1 MAGRNMYYGS
11 NTFAGQRYFAPT
23 TDAWNPVAYAAYRS
37 VGPAPIQTVVP
48 SSAVQHGY
56 GGGSEMAYAEENQ
69 GSSGLLDIRNNP
81 TIAVI
86 AMLGVG
92 LLGILHVH
100 FRKND

>member
-11 NTFAGQRYFAPT
+11 QIFAGQRFFAPS

-37 VGPAPIQTVVP
+37 VQPAPIQTVVP

-56 GGGSEMAYAEENQ
+56 GGSEMAYAEENQ
-69 GSSGLLDIRNNP
+69 GGGSLLDIKNNP

-86 AMLGVG
+86 AMLGLG
-92 LLGILHVH
+92 LFGILHIH